1 MSRRTGMGNYRV
13 ESKQQA
19 VRLVIEK
26 HMSSGKVMV
35 ELVICKATK
44 IEPRVPLQR

>member
-1 MSRRTGMGNYRV
+1 MSRRTGMRNDRV
-13 ESKQQA
+13 ETKQGA

-26 HMSSGKVMV
+26 HLTSGKVMV
-35 ELVICKATK
+35 ELVICKATR